1 MFDSRFTIH
10 DSLKKMKE
18 NRREFLKKS
27 GCALSMLALATQAR
41 HFGQMSAMAQTIENR
56 SSADSSAVPSDYRAL
71 VCILLNGG
79 NDGNNL
85 IIPNHSDENISN
97 YENYAS
103 ARSAQGLAIEQNQL
117 LPINVPLLGNLTY
130 GLHPSLG
137 AVPQQGGI
145 NNGIHE
151 LWSQG
156 KLAVVANTGNLVRPI
171 TKAQYLQTPTL
182 RPYQL
187 FSHSDQIAQQQTA
200 RSDSPIPVGWGGKI
214 ADLTNAINNPG
225 GQISM
230 ITSIAGTHIFTLGRN
245 TTPLSI
251 RDASVEL
258 NKTLVLQS
266 ARTPQSSVVRNTA
279 LAELRTVDLDSKL
292 VEATSHIM
300 NQAQTASSA
309 LNTFQEV
316 TAAFPNTNLGNQL
329 KQVARVIKKR
339 TDLNV
344 NRQVFFVLLTGF
356 DNHQYQIQGPN
367 NQTGLLMQL
376 SQAMRAFYD
385 EMGAQGIRD
394 KVTTFTLS
402 DFGRT
407 LNPSGSGGV
416 VGSDHGWGNHM
427 LVLGG
432 SVRGGNVYGS
442 ARADGTGD
450 IFPTLQLGG
459 PDDIDTGTN
468 PRGRWLPTTGVEQ
481 YAGTLARWF
490 GVTDADLPAI
500 FPNLGNFTSSNLG
513 FMNP

>member
-1 MFDSRFTIH
+1 
-10 DSLKKMKE
+10 MKE
-18 NRREFLKKS
+18 NRREFLKKT

-41 HFGQMSAMAQTIENR
+41 HFGKMSVMAQTIKNR
-56 SSADSSAVPSDYRAL
+56 SSADSSTAPSDYRAL

-85 IIPNHSDENISN
+85 IIPNHSDAFISN
-97 YENYAS
+97 YEDYAS
-103 ARSAQGLAIEQNQL
+103 ARRDQGLAIPQDQL
-117 LPINVPLLGNLTY
+117 LPINVPLLGDLTY

-151 LWSQG
+151 LWAQG

-171 TKAQYLQTPTL
+171 TKTQYLQIPAF
-182 RPYQL
+182 RPNQL

-200 RSDSPIPVGWGGKI
+200 RSDSPIPIGWGGKI
-214 ADLTNAINNPG
+214 ADLTNATNNPG

-230 ITSIAGTHIFTLGRN
+230 ITSLAGAHIFTLGRN
-245 TTPLSI
+245 TAPLSI

-258 NKTLVLQS
+258 NKTLVLHSTRMARSS
-266 ARTPQSSVVRNTA
+266 AERNTA
-279 LAELRTVDLDSKL
+279 LAGLRTVDLDSKL
-292 VEATSHIM
+292 VEVTSHIM

-309 LNTFQEV
+309 LNTFEEV

-329 KQVARVIKKR
+329 KQVARLIKKR
-339 TDLNV
+339 TDLNIK
-344 NRQVFFVLLTGF
+344 RQVFFVLLSGF
-356 DNHQYQIQGPN
+356 DTHQYQIQGLN
-367 NQTGLLMQL
+367 NQTSLLIQL

-385 EMGAQGIRD
+385 EMGAQGVQD

-407 LNPSGSGGV
+407 LNPAGSGSG
-416 VGSDHGWGNHM
+416 VGSDHAWGNHM

-432 SVRGGNVYGS
+432 SVLGGNVYGS
-442 ARADGTGD
+442 TRADGTGD

-459 PDDIDTGTN
+459 PDDIDTGTS

-490 GVTDADLPAI
+490 GVTDSDLPAI
-500 FPNLGNFTSSNLG
+500 FPNIGNFTSSNLG

>member
-1 MFDSRFTIH
+1 
-10 DSLKKMKE
+10 MKE

-41 HFGQMSAMAQTIENR
+41 HFGKMSVAAQTIKNQ
-56 SSADSSAVPSDYRAL
+56 SSADSSAAPSDYRAL

-85 IIPNHSDENISN
+85 IIPNHSDANISN
-97 YENYAS
+97 YDEYAS
-103 ARSAQGLAIEQNQL
+103 SRAAQGLAIQQNQL

-137 AVPQQGGI
+137 VVPQQGGI

-151 LWSQG
+151 LWAQG

-171 TKAQYLQTPTL
+171 TRTQYLQTPTM

-187 FSHSDQIAQQQTA
+187 FSHSDQVAQQQTA
-200 RSDSPIPVGWGGKI
+200 RSDSPIPIGWGGKI
-214 ADLTNAINNPG
+214 ADLTSATNNPG

-258 NKTLVLQS
+258 NKTLVLHSTTRTAVSS
-266 ARTPQSSVVRNTA
+266 APRSTA

-309 LNTFQEV
+309 LNTFEEV

-329 KQVARVIKKR
+329 KQVARMIKKR
-339 TDLNV
+339 TDLSI

-356 DNHQYQIQGPN
+356 DTHQYQIQGPN
-367 NQTGLLMQL
+367 NQTGLLVQL

-385 EMGAQGIRD
+385 EMGAQGVQD

-407 LNPSGSGGV
+407 MSPAGSGSG
-416 VGSDHGWGNHM
+416 VGSDHAWGNHM

-432 SVRGGNVYGS
+432 SVLGGNVYGS
-442 ARADGTGD
+442 TRADGTGD

-490 GVTDADLPAI
+490 GVTDTDLPAI
-500 FPNLGNFTSSNLG
+500 FPNIGNFASSNLG
-513 FMNP
+513 FMNPSD